1 MSHFRA
7 AVRDTENTLGDLNI
21 KYPQR
26 HGDIDRVGTSP
37 GIAQIASRLD
47 ELANL
52 VRQRGPEPELGL
64 CSERSRATQLCRSD
78 AAARYFAPGRVGTRP
93 AGADHMHRI
102 VDPVS
107 SV

>member
-37 GIAQIASRLD
+37 SIAQIASRLD

-52 VRQRGPEPELGL
+52 VRQRGPEPDIHRETRRPIV
-64 CSERSRATQLCRSD
+64 ERGFHPID
-78 AAARYFAPGRVGTRP
+78 KGGPPGKTLV
-93 AGADHMHRI
+93 
-102 VDPVS
+102 
-107 SV
+107 